1 MSVTGVW
8 YEESAQFT
16 EEQWRK
22 IQVKDSP
29 DWLTG
34 DALPV
39 TTDLSEIP
47 ESDVQEKCVEHARSH
62 GAWARKFSSPA
73 NRSVPDYVFCRNRL
87 LWFVEFKRYGK
98 RPTKAQY
105 DEHKK
110 IRDAGGRVWVCDE
123 VAAFKLRFSD
133 VRNAGE
139 VFECVGD
146 YPEGCFG

>member
-1 MSVTGVW
+1 MNNC
-8 YEESAQFT
+8 
-16 EEQWRK
+16 
-22 IQVKDSP
+22 

-47 ESDVQEKCVEHARSH
+47 EADVQEKCVDYARSH

-73 NRSVPDYVFCRNRL
+73 NRSVPDYIFCWTGL
-87 LWFVEFKRYGK
+87 ILFVEFKRYGK

-110 IRDAGGRVWVCDE
+110 IRDAWGHVWIVDN
-123 VAAFKLRFSD
+123 VAEFKR
-133 VRNAGE
+133 RAGS
-139 VFECVGD
+139 VF
-146 YPEGCFG
+146 FNM